1 MKKKP
6 KTTRS
11 SSEEDSASSN
21 GDTHQISDGVAKG
34 RAPTADTLKALEEL
48 KAGKLTRYDDE
59 DDLFRKLGIKLGLTG
74 KHEDIFK

>member
-1 MKKKP
+1 MKKKL
-6 KTTRS
+6 KTKKS

-21 GDTHQISDGVAKG
+21 GDTPQISEGFAKG

-59 DDLFRKLGIKLGLTG
+59 DDLFGKLGIKLG
-74 KHEDIFK
+74 KD